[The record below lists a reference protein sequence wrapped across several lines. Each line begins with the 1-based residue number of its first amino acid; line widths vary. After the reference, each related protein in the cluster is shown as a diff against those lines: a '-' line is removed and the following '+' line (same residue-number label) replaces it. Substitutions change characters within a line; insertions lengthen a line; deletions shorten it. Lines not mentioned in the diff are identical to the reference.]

1 MRKRIRIYTM
11 PDPQIPMFLH
21 LYTHPRN
28 VYPLLENCVAVQLP
42 GGGVDTYRNSS
53 KSYLLY
59 PNNVHPEHFIEIIH
73 SFFELS

>member
-1 MRKRIRIYTM
+1 M

-59 PNNVHPEHFIEIIH
+59 PNNCSSRTFYRNHPQFFWSYH
-73 SFFELS
+73 SNSQTHNT